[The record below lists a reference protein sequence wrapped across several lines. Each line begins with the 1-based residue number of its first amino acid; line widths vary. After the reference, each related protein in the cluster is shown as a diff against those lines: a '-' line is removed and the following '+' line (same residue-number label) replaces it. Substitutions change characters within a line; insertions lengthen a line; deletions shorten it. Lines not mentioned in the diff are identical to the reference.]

1 MSDRIKLVPSGRFI
15 TDQEGRK
22 VCEMMWPGSPSEQ
35 EEIKRRIVAAY
46 NACRWDHQ
54 PEARNVNSVWFIDD
68 NVPGANLGY
77 RAIIDEDG
85 YVVCSPSPM
94 GEANARLIAA
104 APDLLAALE
113 RCVEQIQQMRG
124 MFDDSDGTI
133 QAALEDAQK
142 AIDMVTGGTA

>member
-54 PEARNVNSVWFIDD
+54 PEARNVN
-68 NVPGANLGY
+68 
-77 RAIIDEDG
+77 
-85 YVVCSPSPM
+85 
-94 GEANARLIAA
+94 IAA
-104 APDLLAALE
+104 APDLLEALQDCIEQIAQMQPLFDDEDGAIRAALDKAQRAVDKATVGSE
-113 RCVEQIQQMRG
+113 RGQ
-124 MFDDSDGTI
+124 
-133 QAALEDAQK
+133 
-142 AIDMVTGGTA
+142 

>member
-54 PEARNVNSVWFIDD
+54 PEARSFRSRF
-68 NVPGANLGY
+68 A
-77 RAIIDEDG
+77 E
-85 YVVCSPSPM
+85 
-94 GEANARLIAA
+94 NARPHEGRNAG
-104 APDLLAALE
+104 
-113 RCVEQIQQMRG
+113 CG
-124 MFDDSDGTI
+124 
-133 QAALEDAQK
+133 
-142 AIDMVTGGTA
+142 